1 MMMHEAFMKI
11 LVCLISIQHVP
22 NLRSIQSVRPDWLI
36 LAVTSGMA
44 GKDEQLLK
52 ALAVG
57 GLDYTKRKDV
67 IDLAEGEEQSA
78 EPINKKLHDLFKKYA
93 KDEWIVNLTGG
104 TKPMS
109 IGAYEFSK
117 DKGLK
122 TLYIAEGNQRQAVDL
137 LGGPCTPLQY
147 DVTTGEFL
155 AGYGFDIL
163 NAKDLG
169 QTEERAILYTKLA
182 ANLALHNEDADLRGL
197 LSRLQ
202 YFKEAQIKLNE
213 NQWKKNGLLL
223 SKEDDV
229 FLEDDTLRNLIAFQ
243 FGLSTTGKKFVGQL
257 DKPSTEFLTGKWL
270 EVFVW
275 SLLLP
280 FVGKGIWD
288 LHLGVLAGKS
298 GPGENND
305 LDVSFMRNQSLC
317 IVECKTGGQE
327 HDPEANDVLYKIEA
341 IKSGPKA
348 LRVDTYLATTSD
360 NVLDPN
366 KGGIRE
372 KLMRRSKIYGCKIIP
387 GWKIKGFANNY
398 ISKDSRLLDEVAKE
412 FGIKIEAPK

>member
-1 MMMHEAFMKI
+1 MKI
-11 LVCLISIQHVP
+11 LVCLISVQHVP
-22 NLRSIQSVRPDWLI
+22 NLRSIHSVRPDRLI

-52 ALAVG
+52 ALAAG
-57 GLDYTKRKDV
+57 GLDYRKKKDI

-78 EPINKKLHDLFKKYA
+78 EPINKKLHKLFKKNPQ
-93 KDEWIVNLTGG
+93 DEWIVNLTGG

-117 DKGLK
+117 DKKLK

-137 LGGPCTPLQY
+137 LGGPCIPLQY
-147 DVTTGEFL
+147 DVTTAEFL

-163 NAKDLG
+163 NAGSLA
-169 QTEERAILYTKLA
+169 QTEERAPLSTKLA
-182 ANLALHNEDADLRGL
+182 AHLALHNEDADLRGL

-213 NQWKKNGLLL
+213 NEWKKKGLIL
-223 SKEDDV
+223 SEEDDV
-229 FLEDDTLRNLIAFQ
+229 FLEDDALRNLIASQ
-243 FGLSTTGKKFVGQL
+243 FGLSTTETKFFGQL
-257 DKPSTEFLTGKWL
+257 DRPATEFLTGKWL

-280 FVGKGIWD
+280 YVGKGIWD

-360 NVLDPN
+360 NVLDPK
-366 KGGIRE
+366 KGRIRE

-387 GWKIKGFANNY
+387 GWKIKEIADLYLSN
-398 ISKDSRLLDEVAKE
+398 DPRLSVEVTKE
-412 FGIKIEAPK
+412 FGIKLEASK

>member
-1 MMMHEAFMKI
+1 MHEALMKI
-11 LVCLISIQHVP
+11 LVCLVSMQHVP

-44 GKDEQLLK
+44 GKDMQLLK
-52 ALAVG
+52 ALKVG
-57 GLDYTKRKDV
+57 GLDYAEK
-67 IDLAEGEEQSA
+67 IDILALADGEEQSA
-78 EPINKKLHDLFKKYA
+78 DPIHKKLCDLFKKYPN
-93 KDEWIVNLTGG
+93 DEWVVNLTGG

-117 DKGLK
+117 DKKLK

-137 LGGPCTPLQY
+137 LGGPCISLQY
-147 DVTTGEFL
+147 DVTTAEFL

-163 NAKDLG
+163 NAGSLA
-169 QTEERAILYTKLA
+169 QAEEQAPLSTKLA
-182 ANLALHNEDADLRGL
+182 AHIALHNEDADLRGL

-202 YFKEAQIKLNE
+202 CFKEAQIKLNE
-213 NQWKKNGLLL
+213 NEWKKKGLIL
-223 SKEDDV
+223 SEEDDV
-229 FLEDDTLRNLIAFQ
+229 FLEDDALRNLIASQ
-243 FGLSTTGKKFVGQL
+243 FGLSTTKTKFFGQL
-257 DKPSTEFLTGKWL
+257 DRPATEFLTGKWL

-305 LDVSFMRNQSLC
+305 LDVSFMRDQSLC
-317 IVECKTGGQE
+317 IVECKTGGQV

-360 NVLDPN
+360 NVLDPK
-366 KGGIRE
+366 KGSIRE

-387 GWKIKGFANNY
+387 G
-398 ISKDSRLLDEVAKE
+398 
-412 FGIKIEAPK
+412 

>member
-1 MMMHEAFMKI
+1 MKI
-11 LVCLISIQHVP
+11 MVCLISGQHVP
-22 NLRSIQSVRPDWLI
+22 NLLSIQSVKPDWLV
-36 LAVTSGMA
+36 LVVTFGMK
-44 GKDEQLLK
+44 GKDSQLIQ

-57 GLDYTKRKDV
+57 GLDYSSKKE
-67 IDLAEGEEQSA
+67 IIELAKGEEQSGDA
-78 EPINKKLHDLFKKYA
+78 IYKKLNNLHDTYQ

-117 DKGLK
+117 DKRLK

-137 LGGPCTPLQY
+137 LGGPYTPLQY
-147 DVTTGEFL
+147 DVTTAEFL

-163 NAKDLG
+163 NASSLTK
-169 QTEERAILYTKLA
+169 TEERALLSTKLA
-182 ANLALHNEDADLRGL
+182 AHLALHNEDSDLRGL
-197 LSRLQ
+197 LNRLQ
-202 YFKEAQIKLNE
+202 YIKEAQIKLDENE
-213 NQWKKNGLLL
+213 WKKKGLIL
-223 SKEDDV
+223 SEEDDV
-229 FLEDDTLRNLIAFQ
+229 FLKNDALRDRIASQ
-243 FGLSTTGKKFVGQL
+243 FGLSTIGTKFVGRL
-257 DKPSTEFLTGKWL
+257 ERAATEFLTGKWL

-305 LDVSFMRNQSLC
+305 LDVTFMRNQSLC

-360 NVLDPN
+360 NVLDPK
-366 KGGIRE
+366 KGEIKE
-372 KLMRRSKIYGCKIIP
+372 KLLKRSKIYGCNIIP
-387 GWKIKGFANNY
+387 GWKIKEIADLY
-398 ISKDSRLLDEVAKE
+398 ISNDPRLAVEVAKE
-412 FGIKIEAPK
+412 FGIKSEASK

>member
-1 MMMHEAFMKI
+1 MKI
-11 LVCLISIQHVP
+11 LVCLISVQHVP
-22 NLRSIQSVRPDWLI
+22 NLRSIQSVRPDWLV

-52 ALAVG
+52 ALEAG
-57 GLDYTKRKDV
+57 GLDYRKKKDI

-78 EPINKKLHDLFKKYA
+78 EPINKKLHDLFKKYPQY
-93 KDEWIVNLTGG
+93 EWIVNLTGG

-109 IGAYEFSK
+109 IGAYEFSQ
-117 DKGLK
+117 DKRLK
-122 TLYIAEGNQRQAVDL
+122 TLYIAEGNQRQAIDL
-137 LGGPCTPLQY
+137 LGGPCIPLHY
-147 DVTTGEFL
+147 DVTTAEFL

-163 NAKDLG
+163 NTSSLAR
-169 QTEERAILYTKLA
+169 TEEHALLLTELA
-182 ANLALHNEDADLRGL
+182 AHLARHNEDADLRGL

-202 YFKEAQIKLNE
+202 FFKDAQIKLDENE
-213 NQWKKNGLLL
+213 WKKNGLFL
-223 SKEDDV
+223 SEEDNV
-229 FLEDDTLRNLIAFQ
+229 FLKNDDLRDRIASQ
-243 FGLSTTGKKFVGQL
+243 FGLSTIGTKFVGQL
-257 DKPSTEFLTGKWL
+257 DRPATEFLTGKWL
-270 EVFVW
+270 EIFVW

-280 FVGKGIWD
+280 FAGKGIWD
-288 LHLGVLAGKS
+288 LHLGMLAGKC

-360 NVLDPN
+360 NVLDPK

-372 KLMRRSKIYGCKIIP
+372 KLTRRAKIYGCKIIP
-387 GWKIKGFANNY
+387 GWKIKELADLYLSNNPG
-398 ISKDSRLLDEVAKE
+398 LVDEITKE
-412 FGIKIEAPK
+412 FGIKMAAPK

>member
-1 MMMHEAFMKI
+1 MKI
-11 LVCLISIQHVP
+11 LVCLVSVQHVP
-22 NLRSIQSVRPDWLI
+22 NLRSIQSVRPEWLI

-44 GKDEQLLK
+44 GKDEQLFK
-52 ALAVG
+52 ALVVG
-57 GLDYTKRKDV
+57 GLDYTQKKD
-67 IDLAEGEEQSA
+67 IIHLAEGEEQSA
-78 EPINKKLHDLFKKYA
+78 EPINRKLHDIFKKYPH
-93 KDEWIVNLTGG
+93 DEWIVNLTGG

-117 DKGLK
+117 NKGLK

-137 LGGPCTPLQY
+137 LSGPCTFLQY
-147 DVTTGEFL
+147 DVTTAEFL

-163 NAKDLG
+163 NAGSLA
-169 QTEERAILYTKLA
+169 QTEERALKWTELA
-182 ANLALHNEDADLRGL
+182 AHLALHNEDDDLRGL

-202 YFKEAQIKLNE
+202 YFKEAQIKLDKNE
-213 NQWKKNGLLL
+213 WEKNGLLL
-223 SKEDDV
+223 SEEDNV
-229 FLEDDTLRNLIAFQ
+229 FLKNDALRDRIASQ
-243 FGLSTTGKKFVGQL
+243 FCLTTIGTKFLGKL
-257 DKPSTEFLTGKWL
+257 EKPATEFLTGKWL

-317 IVECKTGGQE
+317 IAECKTGGQE

-360 NVLDPN
+360 NVLDP
-366 KGGIRE
+366 KMGGIRE
-372 KLMRRSKIYGCKIIP
+372 KLLKRSKIYGCKIIP
-387 GWKIKGFANNY
+387 GWKIKEIADLYLSN
-398 ISKDSRLLDEVAKE
+398 DPRLEAEVAKE
-412 FGIKIEAPK
+412 FGIKSEASK

>member
-1 MMMHEAFMKI
+1 MKI
-11 LVCLISIQHVP
+11 LVCLVSVQHVP

-44 GKDEQLLK
+44 GKDEQLFN

-57 GLDYTKRKDV
+57 GLDYTQKKD
-67 IDLAEGEEQSA
+67 IIHLAEGEEQSS
-78 EPINKKLHDLFKKYA
+78 EPINKKLHDIFKKYQQ
-93 KDEWIVNLTGG
+93 DEWIVNLTGG

-117 DKGLK
+117 NKGLK

-137 LGGPCTPLQY
+137 LSGPCTPLQY
-147 DVTTGEFL
+147 DVTTAEFL

-163 NAKDLG
+163 NAG
-169 QTEERAILYTKLA
+169 SQAQTEEQALKWTELA
-182 ANLALHNEDADLRGL
+182 AHLAQHNEDADLRGL

-202 YFKEAQIKLNE
+202 HFKEAQIKLDKNE
-213 NQWKKNGLLL
+213 WEKNGLLL
-223 SKEDDV
+223 SEEDNV
-229 FLEDDTLRNLIAFQ
+229 FLKNDALRDRIASQ
-243 FGLSTTGKKFVGQL
+243 FCLTTISTKFLGKL
-257 DKPSTEFLTGKWL
+257 EKPATEFLTGKWL

-360 NVLDPN
+360 NVLDPK
-366 KGGIRE
+366 KGDIKE

-387 GWKIKGFANNY
+387 GWKIREMADH
-398 ISKDSRLLDEVAKE
+398 SLLKDPRLEAEVAKE
-412 FGIKIEAPK
+412 FGIKSEASK